1 MVQTIFASPN
11 VAEMEAMVSNLQF
24 LSISPSLC
32 LSLFLQALPVC
43 FVCVCCCVCVFGIF
57 HMCVHAHVWM
67 CLYVYVSLCKHVCVF
82 VMMFLP
88 MLNAIVTALIVGT
101 VWPES

>member
-1 MVQTIFASPN
+1 MC
-11 VAEMEAMVSNLQF
+11 VAV
-24 LSISPSLC
+24 
-32 LSLFLQALPVC
+32 
-43 FVCVCCCVCVFGIF
+43 FVCLGFSTCVCM
-57 HMCVHAHVWM
+57 HMYGCICV